1 MIDKISNKTIV
12 AIVCVTV
19 AFVFLAAF
27 TFGGKGSAG
36 GITQEYESTLFN
48 DDNIIEINLEIDEED
63 WENLLKNAVSEEYYS
78 ADVTVNGETY
88 AKAGIRA
95 KGNTSLFMVASSDSD
110 RYSFKIKFDEY
121 IDGQKCDGLSELI
134 LNNNYADATMM
145 KEAVVYDM
153 FQFLD
158 ADAPLYNYA
167 RISVN
172 GEYWGCY
179 LAVESVEEEF
189 CQRNYGNDIGK
200 LYKPDSMEMG
210 GGRGNMKD
218 RNMDDVRKMM
228 GEDKDSDSEKS
239 TDKDSKSDNDKDSKM
254 DSNKDSKSDGFGGMP
269 DMSQMPDMPNGEK
282 PDMSQMPDMPDGEK
296 PDMSQ
301 FPDMSNG
308 EKPDMSQMPGGNM
321 PGMPGGG
328 SGASLDYTD
337 DDLDSYSSIWNG
349 AVFESSKSDQ
359 RRVVEALKAVCS
371 ENADAETLEKYL
383 DVDNI
388 LKYMAVNTFVV
399 NLDGLTGNMSHNYY
413 LYENNGQLN
422 IIPWDYNLA
431 FGGFASGDAS
441 SMINFPI
448 DTPFSQN
455 ITEEDRQLF
464 YALLNNEEYK
474 QTYYKY
480 LEELC
485 TEYVEGGKLSETL
498 TRIHAQIDDAIKD
511 DPTSFY
517 DYSDYEAAG
526 EMFEKVL
533 QLRAESILGQF
544 DGSIPKTWAAQEED
558 SSALIDC
565 KGIDLKVMGSQG
577 GGHDQGGNHFPG
589 GDNSQDSD
597 RNQDGNSNQD
607 IEQSP
612 GDGQQK
618 PQN

>member
-179 LAVESVEEEF
+179 LAVESVEEEL

-228 GEDKDSDSEKS
+228 GEDK
-239 TDKDSKSDNDKDSKM
+239 
-254 DSNKDSKSDGFGGMP
+254 
-269 DMSQMPDMPNGEK
+269 
-282 PDMSQMPDMPDGEK
+282 
-296 PDMSQ
+296 
-301 FPDMSNG
+301 
-308 EKPDMSQMPGGNM
+308 

-349 AVFESSKSDQ
+349 AVFESSKRDQ

-517 DYSDYEAAG
+517 DYSNYEAAG

-533 QLRAESILGQF
+533 QLRAESILGQL

-589 GDNSQDSD
+589 GDNSQNSD